1 MAISLRVNTPGIQIK
16 KVIDMETSKLLKE
29 HDICIFYKQNIFF
42 PLQFIEKREDTFVFM
57 PIKESLNYFKEE
69 LLLTQDIVDTQVF
82 RQNNY
87 QYWPDEIVQE
97 YAQYQIKRINNTS
110 KKLQTVSNLVYD
122 KLDKLMQSDS
132 YEVIQKTNKQL
143 AETIEKLKNT
153 FKSNEKVDEQD

>member
-1 MAISLRVNTPGIQIK
+1 
-16 KVIDMETSKLLKE
+16 
-29 HDICIFYKQNIFF
+29 
-42 PLQFIEKREDTFVFM
+42 M
-57 PIKESLNYFKEE
+57 PIKESLDYFKEE

-143 AETIEKLKNT
+143 AETIEKLKGT

>member
-1 MAISLRVNTPGIQIK
+1 
-16 KVIDMETSKLLKE
+16 METSKLLKE

-57 PIKESLNYFKEE
+57 PIKESLDYFKEE

-143 AETIEKLKNT
+143 AETIEKLKGT
-153 FKSNEKVDEQD
+153 FKSNEKVDEQN

>member
-1 MAISLRVNTPGIQIK
+1 
-16 KVIDMETSKLLKE
+16 METSKLLKE

-57 PIKESLNYFKEE
+57 PIKESLDYFKEE

-87 QYWPDEIVQE
+87 QYWPDEIVQA

-143 AETIEKLKNT
+143 AETIEKLKGT